1 MKKPQFSDDD
11 IIRFLYDEL
20 STEKSEAF
28 LAELYTD
35 ETLWK
40 RYEALQETA
49 ESVSG
54 LQYEPSEQSINNIKA
69 FVRDTA
75 DEVVAVQA
83 EPVAPRPSL
92 WQRIPKDLPLKA
104 LATVAMALFLGVAVT
119 GSFYTFDQGR
129 KPITSSERPELVQQV
144 VDNDPMFQWDDS
156 EIDRELDEIR
166 RRVQEIE
173 TTL

>member
-20 STEKSEAF
+20 NAAESEAF

-40 RYEALQETA
+40 RFEDLQETA

-54 LQYEPSEQSINNIKA
+54 LQYEPSEQSIDNIKA
-69 FVRDTA
+69 FVWDTA
-75 DEVVAVQA
+75 DEVVPVQA
-83 EPVAPRPSL
+83 KPVAPSL

-144 VDNDPMFQWDDS
+144 VDTEPMFQWDDS

>member
-1 MKKPQFSDDD
+1 MKKPQFTDDD

-20 STEKSEAF
+20 NPEKSEAF
-28 LAELYTD
+28 LAALYTD
-35 ETLWK
+35 ESLWK
-40 RYEALQETA
+40 RFEALQETA
-49 ESVSG
+49 ESVAG
-54 LQYEPSEQSINNIKA
+54 LQYEPSEQSIDNIKA

-75 DEVVAVQA
+75 DEVVAVQT
-83 EPVAPRPSL
+83 EPVAPSM

-104 LATVAMALFLGVAVT
+104 LATVAMVLFLGVAVT

-129 KPITSSERPELVQQV
+129 KPITSSKRPELIQQV
-144 VDNDPMFQWDDS
+144 VDTEPLFQWDDS

-166 RRVQEIE
+166 KRVQEIE